1 MIAIFRLCSNMS
13 VLGFTIYS
21 IMISTKYFYCLSFVT
36 KSQSQEKLHA
46 VKSPRLTQDEYL
58 IRTHLNYLTYFSF
71 LYACGWD

>member
-1 MIAIFRLCSNMS
+1 
-13 VLGFTIYS
+13 
-21 IMISTKYFYCLSFVT
+21 MISTKYFYCLSFVT
-36 KSQSQEKLHA
+36 KSQFKDKLHA